1 MFLNLLLYNKIN
13 ANISLIQAEEARKR
27 ILIDDMNQLKAQFQE
42 DLVRVQEELAGLK
55 QQRESMHARDREY
68 FERIAQMKVQLSEEQ
83 SAK

>member
-1 MFLNLLLYNKIN
+1 
-13 ANISLIQAEEARKR
+13 
-27 ILIDDMNQLKAQFQE
+27 MNQLKAQFQE